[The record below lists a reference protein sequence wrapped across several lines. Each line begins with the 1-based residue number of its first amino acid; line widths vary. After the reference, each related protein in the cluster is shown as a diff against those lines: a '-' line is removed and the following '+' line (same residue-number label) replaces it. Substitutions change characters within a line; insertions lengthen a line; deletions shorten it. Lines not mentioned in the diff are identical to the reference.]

1 MKEIII
7 VKAGGSN
14 FASVEDA
21 FERMGCKVF
30 YAQNNRDITNASKLL
45 IPGVGSMANVN
56 VEEIRE
62 TVKCLTQPVLGICLG
77 MQMLFEKSQESP
89 NTKALG
95 VIDGEVLKFED
106 DVISPHTGWNELM
119 FTMKSG
125 IFSTMKSG
133 YVYFTHSY
141 YAPLGKYTK
150 GYCEYGNYKVSAI
163 VQKENFYGFQF
174 HPERSGLYGEKL
186 LQKFIEEA

>member
-1 MKEIII
+1 
-7 VKAGGSN
+7 
-14 FASVEDA
+14 
-21 FERMGCKVF
+21 
-30 YAQNNRDITNASKLL
+30 
-45 IPGVGSMANVN
+45 
-56 VEEIRE
+56 
-62 TVKCLTQPVLGICLG
+62 
-77 MQMLFEKSQESP
+77 
-89 NTKALG
+89 
-95 VIDGEVLKFED
+95 
-106 DVISPHTGWNELM
+106 M